1 MPSPSTDKAEMRV
14 DWVLATGPQTSDVI
28 NAIPFQSA
36 ETAALM
42 LERAKKD
49 YPKTYGEAKVYR
61 RVSHVTFVEEKVDK
75 PVSTR

>member
-1 MPSPSTDKAEMRV
+1 MPSPTTDKAEMHE
-14 DWVLATGPQTSDVI
+14 DWVLATSPKTSDVI

-36 ETAALM
+36 ETAARM

-75 PVSTR
+75 TASAR